1 MSFFE
6 ILIAMVSIVLFIFS
20 LVILYFR
27 NNTTMLRAM
36 FIPEIFLEDIADEN
50 SFRMSKPQNQ
60 AIGVSESGET
70 RHEATI
76 KKNFSVR
83 FAIMLLATSLAL
95 MYFAI
100 S

>member
-6 ILIAMVSIVLFIFS
+6 ILIAMVSIVMFIFA

-27 NNTTMLRAM
+27 NNHTILRAM
-36 FIPEIFLEDIADEN
+36 YVPEIFLEDMANQN
-50 SFRMSKPQNQ
+50 SFRMSQPQNQ

-70 RHEATI
+70 RHEENL

-83 FAIMLLATSLAL
+83 FAIMLIATSLAL